1 MNILFIGDIVGRPGR
16 DIVKRGLPLIVERHA
31 IETWFFAPSR
41 YPDPQVPIA
50 F

>member
-1 MNILFIGDIVGRPGR
+1 VSPGMT
-16 DIVKRGLPLIVERHA
+16 VERHA